1 MKTFITQIKPDNF
14 KYDSND
20 IKFKYLGI
28 FKERN
33 LRSNSDLLKEEMVS
47 NGVFEEYFCAFF
59 KEKRHRYSE
68 SFINEIYLIFKYYA
82 EGALGDPNTELKNC
96 IYKIKG
102 FIDVKDKID
111 FLKKRYKEI
120 FPINEV
126 EGFAI
131 YRGNIDHFEI
141 FTNGISNWK
150 ELMVDFYFGLC
161 PQIVFL
167 FLTFPYK
174 EEHGLHISDQHGFFV
189 NYIVKHKKTFDEA
202 FFKFLKDWGKY
213 YQKDIAL
220 EIITSKIK
228 ELEDITTNQA
238 PTKKTTK
245 PPKINVEDKTLKDF
259 LNNKLYKELL
269 SKLKT
274 KTIINDELKMVDPG
288 TSGWKELRAVSCI
301 GWLLKENNC
310 FTENLTQKNLVV
322 VLSNTFKVELSESAY
337 TAAKRTFSSSLNI
350 NPPEPHLYT
359 LQFINSLI

>member
-14 KYDSND
+14 EYDSND

-47 NGVFEEYFCAFF
+47 NGVFEEYFCDFF

-82 EGALGDPNTELKNC
+82 EGAFGDPNTELKNC

-102 FIDVKDKID
+102 FVDVKDKID

-189 NYIVKHKKTFDEA
+189 NYIVKHKKTFDEV

-245 PPKINVEDKTLKDF
+245 PPKINVEDKTLEDF
-259 LNNKLYKELL
+259 LGTEKWSKLYNKLL
-269 SKLKT
+269 SEK
-274 KTIINDELKMVDPG
+274 IID
-288 TSGWKELRAVSCI
+288 
-301 GWLLKENNC
+301 NNC
-310 FTENLTQKNLVV
+310 TIFSPSIPMTIFGIASYIGFCCKNNSINQKNLVAI
-322 VLSNTFKVELSESAY
+322 LNNTFKFPEGKPLSESLY
-337 TAAKRTFSSSLNI
+337 SHWKKNHFTKKTLESKDYSDLLHFITKLSLT
-350 NPPEPHLYT
+350 E
-359 LQFINSLI
+359 